1 MKNEIR
7 KPHASVDLE
16 SRYRKGLKI
25 ERLIELSQLQQ
36 PIRLLE
42 IGTGSGGLSHY
53 FGAHSQL
60 DCIVDSVDVNDVR
73 AITDGYSFNK
83 INGTQLPFPDNSF
96 DVVISNHVIEH
107 VGDNVDQDSHLK
119 EICRVL
125 ANDGIGYLAVPNRWM
140 LVEPHYKLLFLSWL
154 PARLRTP
161 YLKFMK
167 KGHFYDCKPLEMK
180 ELEEMLVNA
189 DLIGKNLCVQAIR
202 EMYSTEKNLSVINK
216 IMSYVPDKLFIL
228 LLPIIPTLIYS
239 LKKNTGT

>member
-25 ERLIELSQLQQ
+25 ERLIGLSQLQQ

-73 AITDGYSFNK
+73 AITDGYNFNK
-83 INGTQLPFPDNSF
+83 INGTQLPFPDSSF

-107 VGDNVDQDSHLK
+107 VGDKTDQDSHLT
-119 EICRVL
+119 EIYRVL
-125 ANDGIGYLAVPNRWM
+125 KDDGIGYLAVPNRWM
-140 LVEPHYKLLFLSWL
+140 LVEPHYKLVFLSWL
-154 PARLRTP
+154 PEGLRTP
-161 YLKFMK
+161 YLKLMK

-180 ELEEMLVNA
+180 ELEGMLINA
-189 DLIGKNLCVQAIR
+189 DLMGKNLCVQAIR
-202 EMYSTEKNLSVINK
+202 EIYNTEKKLSVINK
-216 IMSYVPDKLFIL
+216 IMSYVPDRAFNF

-239 LKKNTGT
+239 LKKNTDS